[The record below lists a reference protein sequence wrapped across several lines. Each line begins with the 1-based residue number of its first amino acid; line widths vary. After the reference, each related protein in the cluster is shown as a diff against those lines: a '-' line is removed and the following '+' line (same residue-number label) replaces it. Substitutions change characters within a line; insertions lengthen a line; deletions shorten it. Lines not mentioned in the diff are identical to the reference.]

1 MNLTIRG
8 RLISIVLLSLL
19 PTVLLGYLFIAQSQK
34 DIAFSAK
41 ELDGV
46 RYFVA
51 LAKDLAAIS
60 SASAL
65 PLGDDLTASRAALD
79 PIVGAAP
86 QSAAY
91 AEARSG
97 VVAGTYSAE
106 AGAALGALLAKIGD
120 GSNLILDPDLDS
132 FYVMD
137 MLVTKLPSAVD
148 ASARLKLRITSVAAA
163 PDENGRI
170 GLEAARGAFDV
181 MAKGTGNSLAS
192 AIAGNA
198 DGLVKANLTASSDAY
213 MAAAAN
219 FSDAASKASMAIGNG
234 SAPDL
239 AALTQAQ
246 RLFIDAADQLNRAVN
261 VELARLLQV
270 RIDGFVTRLG
280 TMLAIAAGL
289 ELLVFGVCFV
299 FIRSILRSITR
310 LRQDI
315 TDVADLKPGAAIT
328 NAGRRDE
335 ISAIARSVAYLKD
348 RTVERLET
356 ADRLKA
362 AGQAEVALM
371 ERLSAQA
378 REDGLRQ
385 VAEAAQAQQRLVE
398 ALSRSLAALAAGNL
412 NCRVEGQFAGELER
426 LRNTFNQTV
435 DGLEDMVSL
444 LRASSLAVRT
454 ATSEILSGSSDLA
467 DRTARQTSTIGE
479 TTGSVRQ
486 IADIVNQ
493 NTVLVSDAARNG
505 EMVSSTALETAG
517 ALGKA
522 SLAMEQIA
530 GSSARISN
538 IIGLIDDI
546 AFQTNLLALNASVE
560 AARAGDAGKGFA
572 VVAVEVRRL
581 AQSAAGASADV
592 KALIEE
598 SGRYV
603 AEGAKLVSST
613 GGLLATMVAAADRNG
628 KLLGG
633 IAEQSRGQV
642 GAITSISEAFRS
654 LEETMQHNAALVEE
668 INAAIS
674 QTEEQANDLDGLVSR
689 FAVSSRQTARAA

>member
-19 PTVLLGYLFIAQSQK
+19 PTVLLGYLFIAQCQR

-41 ELDGV
+41 ELEGV
-46 RYFVA
+46 RYYAA
-51 LAKDLAAIS
+51 LAPDLAAIS

-65 PLGDDLTASRAALD
+65 PPADELKASRDALD
-79 PIVGAAP
+79 SVVGTAT

-91 AEARSG
+91 AQARGG
-97 VVAGTYSAE
+97 VMPGTYSPE

-137 MLVTKLPSAVD
+137 MLVTKLPAAVD
-148 ASARLKLRITSVAAA
+148 ASAGLKLRITSVAAT

-170 GLEAARGAFDV
+170 GLEAARGAFDA
-181 MAKGTGNSLAS
+181 MAQGTENSLAS

-198 DGLVKANLTASSDAY
+198 DGLVKSNLTPSTEAY
-213 MAAAAN
+213 TAAAAA
-219 FSDAASKASMAIGNG
+219 FSDATSKASLAIGNG
-234 SAPDL
+234 TTPDL
-239 AALTQAQ
+239 DNVDEAQ
-246 RLFIDAADQLNRAVN
+246 RAFVGAADQLNHAVN
-261 VELARLLQV
+261 VELTRLLQM
-270 RIDGFVTRLG
+270 RIDGFITRLA

-299 FIRSILRSITR
+299 FIRSILRSIRR
-310 LRQDI
+310 LQQDI

-348 RTVERLET
+348 RTVERLEA
-356 ADRLKA
+356 ADGLKA
-362 AGQAEVALM
+362 AGQAEVAQM
-371 ERLSAQA
+371 ERVSAQA

-385 VAEAAQAQQRLVE
+385 VADAARAQQRLVD

-412 NCRVEGQFAGELER
+412 DCRIEGQFAGELEQ
-426 LRNTFNQTV
+426 LRTTFNHTV
-435 DGLEDMVSL
+435 DGLEDMVSH
-444 LRASSLAVRT
+444 LRTSSSAVRT
-454 ATSEILSGSSDLA
+454 ATSEILSGSNDLA

-479 TTGSVRQ
+479 TTGAVRQ

-493 NTVLVSDAARNG
+493 NTVLVGDAARNG
-505 EMVSSTALETAG
+505 EMVSSTAQETAG

-522 SLAMEQIA
+522 SLAMEKIA

-598 SGRYV
+598 SGSYV

-613 GGLLATMVAAADRNG
+613 GELLASMVAAADRNG
-628 KLLGG
+628 ELLGG
-633 IAEQSRGQV
+633 IAKQSRGQV

-654 LEETMQHNAALVEE
+654 LEEMMQHNAALVEE

-689 FAVSSRQTARAA
+689 FAVGSRETARAA